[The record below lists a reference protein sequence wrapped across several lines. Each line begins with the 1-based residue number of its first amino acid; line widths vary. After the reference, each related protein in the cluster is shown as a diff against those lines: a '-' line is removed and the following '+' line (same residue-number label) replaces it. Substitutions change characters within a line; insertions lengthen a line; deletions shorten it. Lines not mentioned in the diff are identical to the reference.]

1 MKDLWSKL
9 LSRVS
14 QLDVA
19 GVHHSC
25 GRSTSQHERC
35 VTHRRVNKDSQR
47 RNDKTMVKV
56 DNEFKM
62 NWLHEPTWREKDPSS
77 QGPHNDSACGKQHV
91 GVVCLVPA
99 CSGARVYQRK
109 GREDSTSS
117 ARPVNQSKQCGIGR
131 EVPADHEA
139 QGQVNAVTTAEVESE
154 VTDV

>member
-19 GVHHSC
+19 GVHRSC

-35 VTHRRVNKDSQR
+35 VTHRRVNKDSR
-47 RNDKTMVKV
+47 RRDDKTMVKV

-99 CSGARVYQRK
+99 CSGARVYQRTK
-109 GREDSTSS
+109 VEKTPLVPRDRSINQNS
-117 ARPVNQSKQCGIGR
+117 AELVEKCPL
-131 EVPADHEA
+131 
-139 QGQVNAVTTAEVESE
+139 TTRHKVK
-154 VTDV
+154 

>member
-1 MKDLWSKL
+1 MW
-9 LSRVS
+9 
-14 QLDVA
+14 QECIAAVA
-19 GVHHSC
+19 GVHRSC
-25 GRSTSQHERC
+25 GRITSQRERC
-35 VTHRRVNKDSQR
+35 VTHRRVNKDSRR

-77 QGPHNDSACGKQHV
+77 QGPHSDSACGKQHV

-117 ARPVNQSKQCGIGR
+117 VRPVNQSNSAELVEKC
-131 EVPADHEA
+131 PP
-139 QGQVNAVTTAEVESE
+139 TTRHKVKR
-154 VTDV
+154 TQ